1 MTSNANARRPILR
14 DEYGEAARQSKI
26 VQQIQG
32 AQRLGCNW
40 VSYEL
45 VWSRVRGMP
54 NAVHEL
60 VVDYAIGE
68 AGDD

>member
-1 MTSNANARRPILR
+1 MTSNPNARRPILR
-14 DEYGEAARQSKI
+14 DECGQAARESQI
-26 VQQIQG
+26 VRQIKE
-32 AQRLGCNW
+32 AQRIECSW

-60 VVDYAIGE
+60 VVDYATGE